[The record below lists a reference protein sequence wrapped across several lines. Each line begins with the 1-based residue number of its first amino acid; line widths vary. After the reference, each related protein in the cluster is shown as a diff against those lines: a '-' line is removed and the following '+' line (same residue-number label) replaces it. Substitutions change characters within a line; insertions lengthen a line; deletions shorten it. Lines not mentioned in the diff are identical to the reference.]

1 MTSPRDDAAQHA
13 AAVRDRNKVLSGD
26 QLDQILHAR
35 VDRDRTVMD
44 AARDLGEQHV
54 SGLFGRVPEQQ
65 AQKIALGDRAD
76 VAPLG
81 AQDRNGGKTALKHPV
96 ERRSDRIGVV
106 NINYFSLRL
115 EKKRYVHMRYL
126 SAARSRPLYYP
137 ARIGRPIL
145 S

>member
-1 MTSPRDDAAQHA
+1 MRRVTSE
-13 AAVRDRNKVLSGD
+13 S
-26 QLDQILHAR
+26 
-35 VDRDRTVMD
+35 
-44 AARDLGEQHV
+44 
-54 SGLFGRVPEQQ
+54 S
-65 AQKIALGDRAD
+65 AD